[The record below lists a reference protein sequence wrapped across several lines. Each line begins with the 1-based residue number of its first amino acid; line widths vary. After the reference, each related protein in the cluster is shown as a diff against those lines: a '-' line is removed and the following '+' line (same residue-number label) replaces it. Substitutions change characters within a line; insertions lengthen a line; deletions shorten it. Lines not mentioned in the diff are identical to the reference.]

1 MPLWK
6 DDNLDPDLDFLKKQI
21 ELMALH
27 AQSSMDPG
35 QARAFAVATRKM
47 QVEYEEAKH
56 ILADKNASADDK
68 KYAKDVTDAINKNLP
83 NMVKGV
89 LSAASAFKSGDYI
102 NGSAAIMDICAA
114 GMQLLGS
121 LSAGAG
127 PYGAVFGAL
136 FSIVGQLLTY
146 FGPKQPSLKD
156 QIIEAMKG
164 LNADEKLR
172 EVKANG
178 SAVDQYMTTIG
189 RIRQD
194 LSQILPTPLNTPV
207 NRQKVQ
213 KCLDSCIIS
222 INNAFLIISVLY
234 DKWMTAEWLKDEK
247 TQDQEK
253 WPEILGV
260 FCRTYADALLAH
272 VMLESLVDHDMVGQ
286 LVEQASVRNPD
297 YHKAP
302 HEYDAIYDRLIM
314 LEAAMDALPKLW
326 SEGNA
331 QMFECL
337 QAIEPVARDRGL
349 FVHLGTNMNK
359 NLYAATGRNVTRT
372 GEWKTFQIGYG
383 NRGHRFAVTVP
394 KADAGSLKPRY
405 HLFLCQHWSASDNGD
420 MEHGW
425 LDPTT
430 IEVSGQ
436 KEISGDKFHD
446 VWALPS
452 PADSRGSFV
461 YTARNEGSHGSI
473 KLHELDGSENLK
485 AGNWQPP
492 TKTGVVNVRAITHP
506 PTTLPDD
513 PDGAAMLPELLQGKD
528 HYNSIMYGALAGS
541 AEIYVDQSN
550 TRCYVPAPWGSYS
563 GIDVDAYYVWVF
575 GPMGLACATHASVIS
590 CIRGI
595 IKKPR
600 WLTHSPE
607 ALIGDRNTHPGK
619 PWYDYR
625 RGTPISYPPLIGIQ
639 SLSPCKD
646 GTLFACILTRTVT
659 QAPARHMRDQPYMA
673 TDETALYTAL
683 YSINIKDGSLNV
695 GPWNKLPGGPQAKQ
709 VQKMAIPCWSLFASL
724 KAQLAKTPV
733 IAPPPLRAARQ
744 PAL

>member
-1 MPLWK
+1 M
-6 DDNLDPDLDFLKKQI
+6 DPDLDLLKKQI

-27 AQSSMDPG
+27 AQSSMDPA
-35 QARAFAVATRKM
+35 QARAFEAATRKM
-47 QVEYEEAKH
+47 QAEYEGAKR
-56 ILADKNASADDK
+56 ILADKNASAEAK

-114 GMQLLGS
+114 GMQLIGS

-127 PYGAVFGAL
+127 PYGAIFGAL

-178 SAVDQYMTTIG
+178 SAVDQYMATIG
-189 RIRQD
+189 RIKLD
-194 LSQILPTPLNTPV
+194 LSEILPTPLNTV
-207 NRQKVQ
+207 ENRVKVH

-222 INNAFLIISVLY
+222 INNAFTIISVLY

-247 TQDQEK
+247 TQDLEK

-272 VMLESLVDHDMVGQ
+272 VLLESLVDHEMVGRQ
-286 LVEQASVRNPD
+286 LEQASIRNPD
-297 YHKAP
+297 YKNTP
-302 HEYDAIYDRLIM
+302 HEYDAIYDRLIR
-314 LEAAMDALPKLW
+314 LEADMEALPKLW
-326 SEGNA
+326 NDGNT
-331 QMFECL
+331 QMLECL
-337 QAIEPVARDRGL
+337 KAIEPVARDRGL
-349 FVHLGTNMNK
+349 FAHLGTNMSK
-359 NLYAATGRNVTRT
+359 NLYAATGGSVTRT
-372 GEWKTFQIGYG
+372 GEWKPFQIGYG
-383 NRGHRFAVTVP
+383 NRGRRFALTMP
-394 KADAGSLKPRY
+394 KTEAGSLKPRY
-405 HLFLCQHWSASDNGD
+405 HLFFCQHWSASDNGD

-430 IEVSGQ
+430 LEVSDM
-436 KEISGDKFHD
+436 KEVSGDKFHD

-452 PADSRGSFV
+452 PDDSRASFV
-461 YTARNEGSHGSI
+461 YTARNEGRQGSI
-473 KLHELDGSENLK
+473 KLHQLNDSGELK
-485 AGNWQPP
+485 AGNWQPA
-492 TKTGVVNVRAITHP
+492 TKAGVVNVRAITHP
-506 PTTLPDD
+506 PATLPDD
-513 PDGAAMLPELLQGKD
+513 PDGAAMLPALLQGTD
-528 HYNSIMYGALAGS
+528 HYNSIMYGALAASG
-541 AEIYVDQSN
+541 ELYVDQSN
-550 TRCYVPAPWGSYS
+550 TRCYVPAPWGSYT
-563 GIDVDAYYVWVF
+563 GIDVDPYYVWVF

-595 IKKPR
+595 IKSPR
-600 WLTHSPE
+600 WISHIPE
-607 ALIGDRNTHPGK
+607 ALIGDTHTHPGK
-619 PWYDYR
+619 TWRDRYTQARIP
-625 RGTPISYPPLIGIQ
+625 YPPLIGIQ

-646 GTLFACILTRTVT
+646 GTLFASITTRTVT
-659 QAPARHMRDQPYMA
+659 AVQHGGEVAYIA
-673 TDETALYTAL
+673 TDTPALYTAL
-683 YSINIKDGSLNV
+683 YSINIKDGRLNV
-695 GPWNKLPGGPQAKQ
+695 GPWSKLPGGPQAQQ

-733 IAPPPLRAARQ
+733 MAPPPLRTARQ
-744 PAL
+744 TTL